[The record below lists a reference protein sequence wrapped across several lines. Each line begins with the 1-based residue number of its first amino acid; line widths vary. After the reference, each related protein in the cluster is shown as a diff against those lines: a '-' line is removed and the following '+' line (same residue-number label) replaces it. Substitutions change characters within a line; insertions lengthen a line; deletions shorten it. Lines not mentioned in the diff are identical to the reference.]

1 MRRGR
6 GETVDPADY
15 YFRTTVTVETSAPQF
30 AHLQDAVFVASCA
43 REASSVHYR
52 AYRVT

>member
-1 MRRGR
+1 MTSHMNDVKKRGGLLTHRRHAP
-6 GETVDPADY
+6 T
-15 YFRTTVTVETSAPQF
+15 PQF